1 MQHEMTSIPCQ
12 PTPKFKNPPQVRQ
25 TGCKANASAST
36 RQSQH
41 SSSLFPFASSFF
53 PQLSLADVL
62 WPSTEVG
69 HRLGRH
75 HVQIVA
81 PNSRNL
87 CHEGGPNDLYPY
99 DSERTGCIKANFEHN
114 TSTPDTSLARA
125 NNETSSLYR
134 QPKTRRP
141 QNTITDEKMPESK
154 HQAADGLL
162 VAETRKNLEQL
173 KDENTFFDPLLTPQQ
188 PFLLFSGVNQQ
199 SGMRCRRNCSP
210 RD

>member
-1 MQHEMTSIPCQ
+1 MPANSEVQKST
-12 PTPKFKNPPQVRQ
+12 QVRQ

-36 RQSQH
+36 RLSQH

-53 PQLSLADVL
+53 PYKLSLADVL

-87 CHEGGPNDLYPY
+87 YHEGGPNDLYPY
-99 DSERTGCIKANFEHN
+99 DSERTGCIKANSEHN

-141 QNTITDEKMPESK
+141 QNTITDEEMPESK
-154 HQAADGLL
+154 H
-162 VAETRKNLEQL
+162 
-173 KDENTFFDPLLTPQQ
+173 
-188 PFLLFSGVNQQ
+188 
-199 SGMRCRRNCSP
+199 
-210 RD
+210 